1 MREDEPTVDN
11 INGRSRG
18 GTSASYLAKHGTNQ
32 HEEGGVDII
41 KSSPLQGGT
50 SASYLARR
58 ILRDDP
64 DVFAKLE
71 AGEFPSVRQAAIA
84 AGIITPPTP
93 LEAAKKAYEKL
104 DDESRRAFHEW
115 LGKDR

>member
-11 INGRSRG
+11 INGRSR
-18 GTSASYLAKHGTNQ
+18 
-32 HEEGGVDII
+32 
-41 KSSPLQGGT
+41 GGT

-93 LEAAKKAYEKL
+93 LEAAKKAAGKL
-104 DDESRRAFHEW
+104 SKRDRSKLREFLDELEA
-115 LGKDR
+115 